1 MAKSSK
7 ERNQF
12 KFLVEKKVS
21 LTHKAKSQPLKMM
34 INILSIKTH
43 YSQDSQLEFRAN
55 VNKIF
60 MNPAK
65 KYVKLHFLPYFMTCA
80 SIINERRH
88 IGALSQ
94 KRNILIYITS
104 LLRYHKLTSAGMKK
118 LQLIWRQI
126 SNWPIIWLQTF
137 KLTNH
142 TWFSRRR
149 GGGMCQIL
157 WLFKICHLWNK
168 NGQIWTDFQVLL
180 RLNQAMFCIYKNI
193 ESV

>member
-1 MAKSSK
+1 MSARQSEIKKKLNLETFFALWISISLLGLTSVEAQTIVSFIFFLEAKGSHDNLAKSSK

-21 LTHKAKSQPLKMM
+21 LTHEAKSQPLKMM
-34 INILSIKTH
+34 IYILSIKTH

-65 KYVKLHFLPYFMTCA
+65 KHVKLHFLPYFMTCA

-104 LLRYHKLTSAGMKK
+104 LLRYHTLTSAGMKK
-118 LQLIWRQI
+118 LQLIWWQI
-126 SNWPIIWLQTF
+126 SN
-137 KLTNH
+137 
-142 TWFSRRR
+142 
-149 GGGMCQIL
+149 
-157 WLFKICHLWNK
+157 
-168 NGQIWTDFQVLL
+168 
-180 RLNQAMFCIYKNI
+180 
-193 ESV
+193 